1 MNYLTSLLKELVAK
15 RKLIWELSKADFRK
29 RFVGS
34 YFGVVWMFIQPIV
47 TVLIYWLIF
56 GPIGFKSAPP
66 VPNASYVSKD
76 ETAGART
83 ALRYLRGLG
92 HEKILFVR
100 GAKSDSYR
108 VKEEAYRELMTEDGL
123 FDERYVVNIGA
134 GNSLHTVDTTMNL
147 LMELL
152 PDCEAT
158 AALCCNDLMGVGV
171 LNACKRLGI
180 RVPEQMSIMGYDNTS
195 LSRFVEPKLTTMD
208 QNMLILGSNAAELL
222 IEKIETGRS
231 KKVVLEN
238 ILVPRETTG
247 PRRG

>member
-1 MNYLTSLLKELVAK
+1 
-15 RKLIWELSKADFRK
+15 
-29 RFVGS
+29 
-34 YFGVVWMFIQPIV
+34 
-47 TVLIYWLIF
+47 
-56 GPIGFKSAPP
+56 
-66 VPNASYVSKD
+66 
-76 ETAGART
+76 
-83 ALRYLRGLG
+83 
-92 HEKILFVR
+92 
-100 GAKSDSYR
+100 
-108 VKEEAYRELMTEDGL
+108 
-123 FDERYVVNIGA
+123 
-134 GNSLHTVDTTMNL
+134 
-147 LMELL
+147 
-152 PDCEAT
+152 
-158 AALCCNDLMGVGV
+158 MGVGV